1 MRGSLTLGRRWFD
14 RRLDAGLI
22 VRYNRGLRDDS
33 TLNSPGGT
41 GAFYVADWPEYA
53 RVDLYASYRLSSH
66 LKLSASVENGS
77 SVTGPTSSATA
88 IPFPTLWAV
97 TARCK
102 GHWNIASR
110 GPAVWRVA
118 LFFCLPSCRQADH
131 RQKQSC
137 RVV

>member
-66 LKLSASVENGS
+66 LKLSASVENVGNRAYIVGYGDS
-77 SVTGPTSSATA
+77 ISY
-88 IPFPTLWAV
+88 TLGRDRTV
-97 TARCK
+97 Q
-102 GHWNIASR
+102 G
-110 GPAVWRVA
+110 A
-118 LFFCLPSCRQADH
+118 LEYRF
-131 RQKQSC
+131 
-137 RVV
+137 